1 MKKFLTHP
9 RYEFERDIAKGAVNK
24 RTGQVVAERMLRY
37 IEDKVR
43 AKDTLV
49 GKLRLKNSTLRSV
62 GELVMGWDAGEAE
75 RSRWV
80 AWSTCCIVEEGR

>member
-62 GELVMGWDAGEAE
+62 GELSDGMGCWGGEMGLLGCLG
-75 RSRWV
+75 V
-80 AWSTCCIVEEGR
+80 KLQYC